1 MRSVIEQYC
10 KDLTSG
16 RLTYGYDHCSRVY
29 FYAKKLADF
38 YDDMILHAASFL
50 YKIILGQSSKQ
61 DSALRAEAIL
71 SEVGYPVEKILIIK
85 DIILNTDPEDRPSSI
100 EGKMIHDAIII
111 DSLGAIG
118 FARFSVGSFFWHKAQ
133 KIQTIYEEYLNYY
146 NNAKNN
152 IILDSTKKLIAERIN
167 TTEFILKKIY
177 EELNEE

>member
-1 MRSVIEQYC
+1 MRSIIEQYC

-29 FYAKKLADF
+29 FYAKKLSDY
-38 YDDMILHAASFL
+38 YDDMILHGASFL
-50 YKIILGQSSKQ
+50 YKIILGQNSKQ

-71 SEVGYPVEKILIIK
+71 SEVGYPVEKILAIK
-85 DIILNTDPEDRPSSI
+85 DIILNTDPEDRPSSL

-111 DSLGAIG
+111 DSIGAVG

-133 KIQTIYEEYLNYY
+133 KVQTIYEEFLNYY
-146 NNAKNN
+146 NLIKTN
-152 IILDSTKKLIAERIN
+152 IILDSTKKFIEERIK
-167 TTEFILKKIY
+167 TTDFILKKLE